1 MSWSGPFR
9 KGLFP
14 KILFTWLTC
23 HLTTGYN
30 IKDSPQLIKLDSSQ
44 TSCFDDN
51 VGKPCDLFGYS
62 ISLADQGT
70 YIGSPGKDKGKGAVY
85 KCQKLG
91 TEKIQCTKMD
101 KDNPDKGK
109 V

>member
-9 KGLFP
+9 KGLLH
-14 KILFTWLTC
+14 KILFTWLPC

-85 KCQKLG
+85 KCQLG
-91 TEKIQCTKMD
+91 ECTKMA
-101 KDNPDKGK
+101 KDNPDEGT

>member
-9 KGLFP
+9 KGLLP
-14 KILFTWLTC
+14 RILFTWLTC

-85 KCQKLG
+85 TCQK
-91 TEKIQCTKMD
+91 TAVEVKI
-101 KDNPDKGK
+101 
-109 V
+109 

>member
-9 KGLFP
+9 KGLLP
-14 KILFTWLTC
+14 RILFTWLTC
-23 HLTTGYN
+23 HMTTGYN
-30 IKDSPQLIKLDSSQ
+30 IKELPPIPLDSSQ
-44 TSCFDDN
+44 TSCFDDT

-85 KCQKLG
+85 KCKLG
-91 TEKIQCTKMD
+91 ECSKMA
-101 KDNPDKGK
+101 KDNPDKGT